1 MSTFRKVWIGTTAT
15 FTVLI
20 GMAWVADIGWSQE
33 RPRKV
38 SGAHIQM
45 GEGHF
50 HRDGKAF
57 HYWDNEKEIPAVCS
71 RCHGANGVPEYL
83 REGKTAP
90 APHVKN
96 GYACTNCH
104 ADMLS
109 YARHVVAGVTFPSGI
124 KVDSGHNDSNL
135 CMTCHQ
141 GRESAASVNKV
152 ITGLD
157 PDKPDPKIRFEA
169 VHVHYFPAGATRYGS
184 EAKVGYE
191 YAGKSYAGLF
201 AHVPTANTC
210 TGCHEPHGGE
220 VAVVK
225 CSGCH
230 QGVKT
235 LTDLANI
242 RMSSRGDF
250 DGNGKEE
257 GIPREVANLHRE
269 LYAAIQQYARTV
281 GGASLAFSP
290 EAFPYWY
297 ADKNGNGRIDPE
309 EINPEHRYPAYT
321 PRLLQAVY
329 NYTFVLRDPGAA
341 FHNRQYTLQ
350 LLYDS
355 LDSLAASGKAGVNM
369 GAKVRP

>member
-1 MSTFRKVWIGTTAT
+1 MRMLRNACMGMTLAALTAI
-15 FTVLI
+15 LW
-20 GMAWVADIGWSQE
+20 GADVSWSEQS
-33 RPRKV
+33 PRKTSV
-38 SGAHIQM
+38 THIRI

-50 HRDGKAF
+50 NRDGKAF

-71 RCHGANGVPEYL
+71 RCHAVNGVPEYL
-83 REGKTAP
+83 REGKNSP
-90 APHVKN
+90 SPHVKN
-96 GYACTNCH
+96 AYACTNCH
-104 ADMLS
+104 ADMAS
-109 YARHVVAGVTFPSGI
+109 YARHLVATVTFPSGVR
-124 KVDSGHNDSNL
+124 VDSGHNDSNL

-152 ITGLD
+152 IAGLD

-191 YAGKSYAGLF
+191 YPGKSYAGPF
-201 AHVPTANTC
+201 AHVPTATAC

-220 VAVVK
+220 VAVAK

-230 QGVKT
+230 QGIKT
-235 LTDLANI
+235 LSDLSNI
-242 RMSSRGDF
+242 RMSSTGDF
-250 DGNGKEE
+250 DGNGTRE

-297 ADKNGNGRIDPE
+297 TDKNGNGRIDPE
-309 EINPEHRYPAYT
+309 ELNPENRYPAYT

-341 FHNRQYTLQ
+341 YHNGRYALQ

>member
-1 MSTFRKVWIGTTAT
+1 MSTFRAGGVTLTCAVAVLMALPWMAGTS
-15 FTVLI
+15 
-20 GMAWVADIGWSQE
+20 WSDQS
-33 RPRKV
+33 PRKA
-38 SGAHIQM
+38 SGVHIQM

-50 HRDGKAF
+50 NREGKAF

-71 RCHGANGVPEYL
+71 RCHAANGVPEYL
-83 REGKTAP
+83 REGKNSP
-90 APHVKN
+90 SPHVKN
-96 GYACTNCH
+96 AYACTNCH

-109 YARHVVAGVTFPSGI
+109 YARHVVATVTFPSGV

-152 ITGLD
+152 IAGLD
-157 PDKPDPKIRFEA
+157 ADKPDPKIRFEA
-169 VHVHYFPAGATRYGS
+169 VHVHYFPAGAMRYGS
-184 EAKVGYE
+184 ESKVGNE
-191 YAGKSYAGLF
+191 YPGKSYAGPF

-220 VAVVK
+220 VAAVK

-230 QGVKT
+230 QGIRS
-235 LTDLANI
+235 LTDLQNI
-242 RMSSRGDF
+242 RMSSTGDF
-250 DGNGKEE
+250 DGNGTQE

-281 GGASLAFSP
+281 GGSSLAFSP

-297 ADKNGNGRIDPE
+297 TDKNGNGRIDPE
-309 EINPEHRYPAYT
+309 EINPENRYPAYT

-341 FHNRQYTLQ
+341 FHNGRYTLQ

-355 LDSLAASGKAGVNM
+355 LESLAAGGKAGVNM
-369 GAKVRP
+369 VGKARP